1 MIKANFSAYSK
12 YVTDSLNQWDQNQ
25 VLQVTGLNLTAAPEV
40 HFSNANTDRAIVRQA
55 AMENHVVRVNIPNS
69 LLQDPLRIYA
79 HIGIYDGETFKVVEQ
94 VEIPVIARKRPED
107 YQIDAGDDEVYSFK
121 RLENLI
127 GNAATKDQVANIVA
141 NVGST
146 AELVDVRY
154 GADGKTYASAGEA
167 VRSLY
172 APSIPRVVDA
182 TNYETVLPDANIS
195 KVSIYKLLFETGSND
210 IPKNLPF
217 TEWEGGIAT
226 LLTTNTQT
234 GGMTHYVTQTL
245 ITPKNIYYRYS
256 GTGFVEWVNLS
267 EKMLERA
274 KNTAYKVT
282 SGGSILEALKTCYEK
297 GYTRLIVEAGKYD
310 IIEEYKAHYG
320 STYFDNYKGYAGLAD
335 VFHRG
340 LWLENIEVVFNPGA
354 FVECK
359 YTGSNE
365 YVKNNFC
372 AFATGN
378 NVTIDGLHLDAEY
391 LRYGIHADFNSGT
404 ELTTMKIRNCDLR
417 HFKNTVNSQAIGAG
431 LGVHV
436 LWEIENTIFRSE
448 YKALLLRIHNNIN
461 AAAKSKVVIRNC
473 YVTGPGFFR
482 FNSYSDST
490 ELSDIIVTGCS
501 YATEPVVGMEIEGA
515 TTPENIRLI
524 AWNNTLRT

>member
-1 MIKANFSAYSK
+1 MITANFSAYDT
-12 YVTDSLNQWDQNQ
+12 YVTDSLHQWDQNQ
-25 VLQVTGLNLTAAPEV
+25 VLRVTGLNLTSAPEV
-40 HFSNANTDRAIVRQA
+40 HFSNANTGRAIPRQA
-55 AMENHVVRVNIPNS
+55 TMIDHVVTVGIPNS
-69 LLQDPLRIYA
+69 LLQDPLRVIA
-79 HIGIYDGETFKVVEQ
+79 HIGIYEGSTFKVVEE
-94 VEIPVIARKRPED
+94 VHIPVKPRKRPED
-107 YQIDAGDDEVYSFK
+107 YQIEDSDEELYSFK
-121 RLENLI
+121 RLENMLQ
-127 GNAATKDQVANIVA
+127 NAATKAQVANLVA
-141 NVGST
+141 GVGSD

-172 APSIPRVVDA
+172 TPSMPRVVDA
-182 TNYETVLPDANIS
+182 TNYKTVLPDANIEN
-195 KVSIYKLLFETGSND
+195 VSIYKLLFETGSTD
-210 IPKNLPF
+210 IPANLPF

-234 GGMTHYVTQTL
+234 SGLTHYVTQTL

-256 GTGFVEWVNLS
+256 GTGFVDWINLS
-267 EKMLERA
+267 DEMLERA
-274 KNTAYKVT
+274 KNTTYKVT
-282 SGGSILEALKTCYEK
+282 SGGSILEALKECYDK
-297 GYTRLIVEAGKYD
+297 GYTRLVVEAGHYD

-320 STYFDNYKGYAGLAD
+320 STYFDDYRGYAGLPD
-335 VFHRG
+335 EFHRG
-340 LWLENIEVVFNPGA
+340 LWLENIEVVFSPGA
-354 FVECK
+354 VVECK
-359 YTGSNE
+359 YTGSND

-372 AFATGN
+372 AFSTGN
-378 NVTIDGLHLDAEY
+378 NVTIDGLHLDAEQ

-436 LWEIENTIFRSE
+436 LWEIENTLFRSE

-473 YVTGPGFFR
+473 YVDGPGFFR

-490 ELSDIIVTGCS
+490 EVSDIIVTGCS

-515 TTPENIRLI
+515 TTPENVRLI
-524 AWNNTLRT
+524 AWNNTVRT